1 MEKESDTPPR
11 DIKKLIVQSEKW
23 GEDEVGKW
31 NLSLYINRMLEGSSA
46 LLEYPGDQSEKNRF
60 VVLTDAG
67 LDHLENMSL

>member
-1 MEKESDTPPR
+1 M
-11 DIKKLIVQSEKW
+11 IVQSEKW

-46 LLEYPGDQSEKNRF
+46 LLEYPRDQSEKNRF